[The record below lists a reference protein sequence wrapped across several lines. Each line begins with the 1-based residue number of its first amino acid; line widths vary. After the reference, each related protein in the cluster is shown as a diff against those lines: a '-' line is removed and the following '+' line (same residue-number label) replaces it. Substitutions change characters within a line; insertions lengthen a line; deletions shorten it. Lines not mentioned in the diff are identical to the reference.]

1 MTGNIY
7 WAGAFPGLLLAT
19 AVSIGLA
26 RGLARPGLKHVLW
39 LVPAL
44 HFAFALGVGPA
55 ISLVYGLIVIPAF
68 GPWAGWLWLV
78 GSLAL
83 LGALLG
89 VRASRATEPR
99 GGPWVATSAACLL
112 MAGVLIPP
120 FYHLVAG

>member
-44 HFAFALGVGPA
+44 HFAFSLAVGPA
-55 ISLVYGLIVIPAF
+55 ISLVYGLIVVPAA

-78 GSLAL
+78 GSLAM
-83 LGALLG
+83 LGAILVL
-89 VRASRATEPR
+89 RATRPPGSR
-99 GGPWVATSAACLL
+99 GSPWVATFAACLL
-112 MAGVLIPP
+112 IAGVLIPP
-120 FYHLVAG
+120 FYHVIAG